1 MLRLLIVLSYL
12 VAVALAH
19 NARELGL
26 LALLGLGFVPALKPR
41 KALLALPFV
50 LMALPLLFLTPGP
63 VWQAGITHPGLHRFA
78 LLLAR
83 GALSLTALLWLTAR
97 PFPELLQ
104 ALRQVGCPSVLVSLT
119 GLVYRYLFVISD
131 EAQRLMR
138 ARASRAC
145 GSPGLLYQAGTAG
158 SMVGNLFLRSLERSE
173 RLYAAMQS
181 RGYRGSFPA
190 PPAAPVRPAHL
201 LGWLAWV
208 LVLAGSL
215 WLA

>member
-1 MLRLLIVLSYL
+1 MLRLLAVLSYL

-26 LALLGLGFVPALKPR
+26 LALLGLPFLRAWRPK

-63 VWQAGITHPGLHRFA
+63 VWQAGITYPGMHRFA

-104 ALRQVGCPSVLVSLT
+104 ALERLGCPRAIVSLM

-138 ARASRAC
+138 ARTSRAC

-181 RGYRGSFPA
+181 RGYEGAFPA
-190 PPAAPVRPAHL
+190 PPPTPVKPAHL
-201 LGWLAWV
+201 LGLLAWV
-208 LVLAGSL
+208 TLLAGSL
-215 WLA
+215 HLA